1 MYHHISWS
9 DSSRAWGDSCIR
21 QTMEN
26 MSFNRRSRN
35 TSVSSKMLEFPSQTQ
50 GIALVIA
57 FMVESR
63 LILRGNVLAIILFLQ
78 EKKLR
83 KKSLFLVMNM
93 ALADVMLGAVA
104 FPLYYLIVGP
114 DYQLWTAKATHKS
127 IFYFLDTTFSQSSL
141 VSAGFISCERFY
153 VVFWP
158 LKHKTTA
165 LCHYKHDNREKFNQK
180 DTVIQF
186 TVACFTALCIIKSNL
201 HLYEPTWGAA

>member
-1 MYHHISWS
+1 MIRQLKSLRGQLYLIQYSLKL
-9 DSSRAWGDSCIR
+9 R

-50 GIALVIA
+50 GRIALVIA
-57 FMVESR
+57 FTVESR

-104 FPLYYLIVGP
+104 LPLYVYLIVGP
-114 DYQLWTAKATHKS
+114 DYQLWTAKAAHKS

-141 VSAGFISCERFY
+141 ISAGFISCERFY
-153 VVFWP
+153 AVFWP
-158 LKHKTTA
+158 LKHKTPSMRT
-165 LCHYKHDNREKFNQK
+165 YGI
-180 DTVIQF
+180 VIF
-186 TVACFTALCIIKSNL
+186 MVCSLA
-201 HLYEPTWGAA
+201 TWGAA